1 MTGRQ
6 MRAAVWL
13 PPFDE
18 LSDPIVLARLAADA
32 EEAGWDGFF
41 LWDHV
46 RWNEPVRSVADPW
59 IALAAAAT
67 ATERLLLGP
76 MVTPLARRRP
86 VKVARETATLD
97 RLSNGRLVLGVGL
110 GSDRFG
116 GEFSRTGE
124 ELGDRARAGML
135 DESLSVLQA
144 AWSGNAVH
152 HLGSHYRVDDITFL
166 PTPTD
171 ARIPVWVAA
180 FPGNR
185 RPLRRA
191 ARHNGFFPVHLD
203 SADQL
208 AEAVATIDEFRGGPD
223 SSYEVAVALE
233 AGADPARYAAA
244 GATWWLT
251 ELDPY
256 DLRLDRIRALIRA
269 GPDTAVSST

>member
-1 MTGRQ
+1 
-6 MRAAVWL
+6 MRSAVWL

-18 LSDPIVLARLAADA
+18 LSDPIVLAGLAADA

-59 IALAAAAT
+59 IVLAAAAT

-86 VKVARETATLD
+86 VKLARETATLD
-97 RLSNGRLVLGVGL
+97 VLSGGRLVLGVGL

-124 ELGDRARAGML
+124 ELEDRTRAEML
-135 DESLSVLQA
+135 DESLAILQA
-144 AWSGNAVH
+144 AWSGNPVRH
-152 HLGSHYRVDDITFL
+152 CGSHYRVDDITFL
-166 PTPTD
+166 PTPVD

-208 AEAVATIDEFRGGPD
+208 AEAVATIDDFRGGPD
-223 SSYEVAVALE
+223 PTYDVAVALQPD
-233 AGADPARYAAA
+233 ADPVPFAAA
-244 GATWWLT
+244 GATWSLT
-251 ELDPY
+251 ELDQY
-256 DLRLDRIRALIRA
+256 DLRLDRIRHLIRA
-269 GPDTAVSST
+269 GPATAHPAP